1 MLVKRGDEGNIN
13 RNGVEG
19 KKDDGK
25 WGNENEG
32 EDEREVTEKMKR
44 EWSENERGKDEKEGE
59 DDKGKEGM

>member
-44 EWSENERGKDEKEGE
+44 E
-59 DDKGKEGM
+59 